1 MITSKIINFFKVLS
15 IITFVF
21 GLYYCINIPKG
32 AGDEALFL
40 SDLDLIKNNG
50 WVYAIGNKIS
60 IPYMILVYPFSFL
73 FEDFIALRL
82 VNFILFGFLFL
93 YFVKKKIV
101 EDGLFYY
108 ILLFFSS
115 TGWYLIG
122 TNDVLFTIAFIVFFC
137 ETYLL
142 LQDKS
147 SGSNSMFWSSLLV
160 AFFTRELFLIF
171 LPAVFISFFLIYKK
185 KHNLFRKLFVPI
197 FLFVLLLFINV
208 PSLVKN
214 KSLSY
219 DNKVP
224 PKGIHSTWGQ
234 RQYLAQL
241 LVNAGKLENHQ
252 HPSFKE
258 TDAYLKAHGDDS
270 LPKTVVATMLFD
282 VKLTVTEFFKD
293 FAEVLFYS
301 VRATGLIILLTLLHL
316 LLSLYRRKIDY
327 DLYIPL
333 ILFVTIALISL
344 IIISYVEAR
353 WLVPVYIMALLYYSN
368 NIKKIT
374 LFQKTFIANLLLT
387 SFVMLFGIYR
397 MYKNLH

>member
-142 LQDKS
+142 LQDES

>member
-316 LLSLYRRKIDY
+316 LLSLFRRKIDY

>member
-270 LPKTVVATMLFD
+270 LPKTIVATMLFD

>member
-1 MITSKIINFFKVLS
+1 MLSDKIINFFKVVS
-15 IITFVF
+15 ILTFVF
-21 GLYYCINIPKG
+21 GLYYCVNIPKG
-32 AGDEALFL
+32 AGDEALFI
-40 SDLDLIKNNG
+40 SDLNLIKNNG
-50 WVYAIGNKIS
+50 WMYAIESKIS

-82 VNFILFGFLFL
+82 VNFILFGFLIL

-101 EDGLFYY
+101 EDNLFYF

-122 TNDVLFTIAFIVFFC
+122 TNDVLFTIAFIIFFC
-137 ETYLL
+137 ETYII
-142 LQDKS
+142 LQDRS
-147 SGSNSMFWSSLLV
+147 NRSNSMFWSSLLI

-171 LPAVFISFFLIYKK
+171 LPAVIISFFLIIKK

-197 FLFVLLLFINV
+197 ILLISLIFINL
-208 PSLVKN
+208 PSIIKN

-219 DNKVP
+219 DNKLP
-224 PKGIHSTWGQ
+224 PKGIHSTWAQ

-258 TDAYLKAHGDDS
+258 TDAYLKKHGDNS
-270 LPKTVVATMLFD
+270 LPKTVTETILFD
-282 VKLTVTEFFKD
+282 VKLTIIEFFKD
-293 FAEVLFYS
+293 FSEVLFYS
-301 VRATGLIILLTLLHL
+301 IRATGLIILLSLLHL
-316 LLSLYRRKIDY
+316 FLSLFRKKIDY
-327 DLYIPL
+327 HLYIPL
-333 ILFVTIALISL
+333 ILFITIALISL

-368 NIKKIT
+368 NIKKIN
-374 LFQKTFIANLLLT
+374 LFNKTFLANIILT
-387 SFVMLFGIYR
+387 SLVMIFGIYR
-397 MYKNLH
+397 MYKNLN